1 MKKNISMLRSL
12 NLSLALN
19 CTGQTLS
26 LSLSQELP
34 RTISDTK
41 YLITAESNMSEYI

>member
-1 MKKNISMLRSL
+1 MHCSL

-19 CTGQTLS
+19 CTGQTLSLS